1 MSATADLAVARS
13 VIRKVF
19 DGRYVDTIGV
29 ADLVTRGASV
39 QLGDM
44 NWVDL
49 SPDELEAV
57 LDAFRHAPKEDP

>member
-19 DGRYVDTIGV
+19 DGRYVDTTGV

-39 QLGDM
+39 QLGEM